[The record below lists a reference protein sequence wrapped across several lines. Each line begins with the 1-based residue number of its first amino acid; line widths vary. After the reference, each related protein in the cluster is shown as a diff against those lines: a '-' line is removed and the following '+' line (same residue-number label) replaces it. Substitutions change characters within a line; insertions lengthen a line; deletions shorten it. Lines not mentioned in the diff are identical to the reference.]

1 MSNLG
6 VETGTSTNLDQGL
19 TSDEVSRQRAKYG
32 RNEIPEHH
40 ENLLKMFLKR
50 FWGISPWMLE
60 ITIVLTGVMGKF
72 IEMFVILTLL
82 IFNAILGFLQEEKAN
97 HALMYL
103 KQRIRPN
110 ARIKRNGTWVII
122 PAEEVVPGDVIR
134 VRLGDLVPADISL
147 REGQMEVDQSAL
159 TGESLPVEKV
169 IGDIV
174 YSGSTVKQG
183 ESTGVI
189 TAIGINTYFGRTV
202 DLIQFAKPKLQ
213 MEIVTSKVART
224 MLIMVAGLLI
234 IGIIFGLLKGA
245 DLEDLIILAIILLIA
260 SIPIAL
266 PTVITVT
273 TALGSLEL
281 SKNGVL
287 VTRLDSIEDAALMN
301 ILCADKTGTITQN
314 RLTFEGGINFKDN
327 LEDIIRYGTL
337 ASNESDQDPIDLAF
351 VQAAKERHVS
361 LTNYIQ
367 TKFIP
372 FDPILRRTSAIIS
385 HDGEQFIAVKGA
397 LKAILALCDMTL
409 NEKTELEKQVE
420 VFSSKGHRVI
430 AVAHG
435 NFKGEKDEIAPN
447 SLSLSGIAA
456 FYDPPRSDSAQM
468 IHELAD
474 LGVTIKILTGD
485 GLPIAKS
492 IAQQIG
498 IGSEII
504 SIKELKN
511 APNEEARFQLLS
523 TKNGFAEIYPEDKYF
538 IVKSLQNHGH
548 IVGMTG
554 DGVNDAPA
562 LRAAEVGIAVS
573 NATDIAK
580 QAASAILTSGGL
592 EHILDFIKSGRRIY
606 QRIVTWVLN
615 KIIKTFLIVV
625 FTIFAFLITDFL
637 IINVLGM
644 LLLLFFNDF
653 ITVSISTDRV
663 SYSKTPDTWN
673 ITGLVKV
680 AVCLGSAIVV
690 ESLGLLFLG
699 DNIFGLLSNEAQL
712 HMFVL
717 VFLVIAGLCILLIAR
732 ERKHFWNSR
741 PSTPLTIAIIG
752 ATLVVS
758 VLSQVSLPSLAAIP
772 LSALGLVLGY
782 SVTTCLFLNDFLK
795 IFIVKKLKIKI

>member
-6 VETGTSTNLDQGL
+6 VEKGASTNLNQGL
-19 TSDEVSRQRAKYG
+19 TSEEVSRQRAKFG

-40 ENLLKMFLKR
+40 KNLFRLFIRR

-60 ITIVLTGVMGKF
+60 ITIILTGVMGKF

-97 HALMYL
+97 HVLSYL

-110 ARIKRNGTWVII
+110 ARIKRNGTWIII

-134 VRLGDLVPADISL
+134 VRLGDVVPADIAIK
-147 REGQMEVDQSAL
+147 EGQVEADQSVL
-159 TGESLPVEKV
+159 TGESLPVEKM
-169 IGDIV
+169 IGDII
-174 YSGSTVKQG
+174 YSGSTVKRG
-183 ESTGVI
+183 ESTGII
-189 TAIGINTYFGRTV
+189 TATGINTYFGRTV
-202 DLIQFAKPKLQ
+202 DLVQLAKPKLQ
-213 MEIVTSKVART
+213 MEVVTSKVARA
-224 MLIMVAGLLI
+224 MLIMVAGLLT

-245 DLEDLIILAIILLIA
+245 DIEDLIILTIILLIA

-301 ILCADKTGTITQN
+301 VLCADKTGTITQN
-314 RLTFEGGINFKDN
+314 RLTFEGGINYKSS

-351 VQAAKERHVS
+351 VQAAQERHIS
-361 LTNYIQ
+361 LTGYVQ
-367 TKFIP
+367 TRFIP
-372 FDPILRRTSAIIS
+372 FDPTLRRTSAVIS
-385 HDGEQFIAVKGA
+385 HVNEQFIAVKGA
-397 LKAILALCDMTL
+397 FRAILALCDVAL

-420 VFSSKGHRVI
+420 IFASKGHRVI
-430 AVAHG
+430 AVAYG
-435 NFKGEKDEIAPN
+435 KFEEGKEAIAPN
-447 SLSLSGIAA
+447 SLNLIGIAA
-456 FYDPPRSDSAQM
+456 FYDPPRSNSAQM
-468 IHELAD
+468 IRELAD

-498 IGSEII
+498 IGDDII
-504 SIKELKN
+504 PIKELKN
-511 APNEEARFQLLS
+511 APTEEAKFQLLS

-538 IVKSLQNHGH
+538 IVKSLQDHGQ

-562 LRAAEVGIAVS
+562 LGAAEVGIAVS

-625 FTIFAFLITDFL
+625 FTIFAFLITDLL

-663 SYSKTPDTWN
+663 SYSRSPDTWN
-673 ITGLVKV
+673 ISNLVKV
-680 AVCLGSAIVV
+680 AICLGSAIVI
-690 ESLGLLFLG
+690 ESLGLLFIGFNL
-699 DNIFGLLSNEAQL
+699 FGLGSNQDQL
-712 HMFVL
+712 HMFVF
-717 VFLVIAGLCILLIAR
+717 VFLVISGLCILLVAR

-752 ATLVVS
+752 AILIVS
-758 VLSQVSLPSLAAIP
+758 ILSQVNLPSLAAIP

-782 SVTTCLFLNDFLK
+782 SVITCLLLNDFLK
-795 IFIVKKLKIKI
+795 IFIIKKFKVKI